1 MAHVIIATWVAKP
14 EEADYVADTLTRI
27 APQIREEPKTL
38 EFLAQRK
45 TDDPLTFV
53 LYERYPDPSGYADHA
68 ATDLFQSVVIEDLL
82 PRLAQREVQTF
93 TSFAD

>member
-1 MAHVIIATWVAKP
+1 MAHVIIATWVAKA
-14 EEADYVADTLTRI
+14 EEAEYVAHTLTRI
-27 APQIREEPKTL
+27 APEIRAEPKTL
-38 EFLAQRK
+38 EFQAQRR

-68 ATDLFQSVVIEDLL
+68 STQLFKDVVIADLI